1 MRFAICDDVAADRQ
15 QLAAMCHSYANAN
28 GHPLEV
34 DEFPGGAA
42 LLAQPSLGVY
52 DAVFLDIYMEQDHGI
67 ETAKAL
73 RRQGY
78 GGALVFVTSSRD
90 FYPESYEVNAMHYLV
105 KPYRQQDLNDAA
117 ERIVRFYGIEKPQ
130 QTIALTVERQQMDIP
145 MDQIRYVEV
154 FNHTV
159 YVHTKKH
166 KLQLSASLNSLKKE
180 LDDKRFLQC
189 HRSYIVNMDYIDY
202 IDEDDSRI
210 VLDTGEAIPV
220 SRRERTGIRRMYI
233 EYVFSKESS

>member
-1 MRFAICDDVAADRQ
+1 MRFAICDDVAPDRQ
-15 QLAAMCHSYANAN
+15 QLAAMCQNYAAKG
-28 GHPLEV
+28 GHPLVVE
-34 DEFPGGAA
+34 EFPGGQA
-42 LLAQPSLGVY
+42 LLAQPDLAAY
-52 DAVFLDIYMEQDHGI
+52 DAVFLDIFMERDHGI

-73 RRQGY
+73 RKQGY

-90 FYPESYEVNAMHYLV
+90 FYPESYEVNAVHYLV

-117 ERIVRFYGIEKPQ
+117 ERIIRFCGIEKPQ

-145 MDQIRYVEV
+145 VDQIRYVEV

-159 YVHTKKH
+159 FVHTKRQ

-180 LDDKRFLQC
+180 LDDKRFFQC

-220 SRRERTGIRRMYI
+220 SRRERTGIRRTYI
-233 EYVFSKESS
+233 EYVFSKESG